1 MIFFIKNFYSII
13 KKKLRTFLFNFKFIR
28 KILFEYRSLKRLKI
42 FKKLNLFNDS
52 IFIDIG
58 AHEGIFSYYFL
69 DKFNCNIEIYEPNK
83 NLYSILV
90 KRFTK
95 YKNVKLFNLAVSNKN
110 GNEKLYLHKKSNK
123 NNHFF
128 FDQSS
133 SLEKNKNNVD
143 TKKFQIIKTVNIKEI
158 LDKHEFIDI
167 IKIDIEGHEYKILN
181 TLLLNVNKIGK
192 IYCELNGSD
201 KYPVFEKQRI
211 FWIKKL
217 KKLDLLNKKF
227 IEFS

>member
-1 MIFFIKNFYSII
+1 
-13 KKKLRTFLFNFKFIR
+13 
-28 KILFEYRSLKRLKI
+28 
-42 FKKLNLFNDS
+42 
-52 IFIDIG
+52 
-58 AHEGIFSYYFL
+58 
-69 DKFNCNIEIYEPNK
+69 
-83 NLYSILV
+83 
-90 KRFTK
+90 
-95 YKNVKLFNLAVSNKN
+95 
-110 GNEKLYLHKKSNK
+110 
-123 NNHFF
+123 
-128 FDQSS
+128 
-133 SLEKNKNNVD
+133 LEKNKNNVD